1 MKKIFISIK
10 GDRMTP
16 SRVLAAL
23 DTLLAIR
30 QPVFLWGP
38 PGVGKS
44 QLVAQAAER
53 KGMALRDI
61 RAVLLDPVD
70 LRGLPRI
77 DGDGRTCW
85 CAPAF
90 LPGPQD
96 EAEGVLFLDELNAA
110 PPLVQTACYQLILDR
125 RIGEYRLPD
134 GWRIV
139 AAGNRESDRAVVYR
153 LPTALANR
161 MVHLEV
167 EAHTGDWL
175 AWAENNGIRP
185 EIRAFLRFRPR
196 LLHTAAPQSDEA
208 AFASPRSWAFASRI
222 LEAAPEQELAA
233 DLLRGTLGEGVS
245 AELLG
250 YLERRHQL
258 PSPEG
263 ILAAPYSAPVPD
275 DPADLC
281 AVCDMLVE
289 YVRPED
295 MEAVAGYAER
305 LPAEYGILLMRDAAR
320 RDPRIVEGTP
330 FARWAQH
337 HAEALL

>member
-1 MKKIFISIK
+1 MK
-10 GDRMTP
+10 P

-23 DTLLAIR
+23 HTLLDIR

-44 QLVAQAAER
+44 QLVAAVAAQR
-53 KGMALRDI
+53 DMALRDI

-77 DGDGRTCW
+77 AADGRTCW
-85 CAPAF
+85 CPPAF

-96 EAEGVLFLDELNAA
+96 EAGGILFLDELNAA

-134 GWRIV
+134 GWCVV

-167 EAHTGDWL
+167 EADAEDWL
-175 AWAENNGIRP
+175 LWAEENHILP

-196 LLHTAAPQSDEA
+196 LLHALDGHADEA

-222 LEAAPEQELAA
+222 LEATPDAALAG
-233 DLLRGTLGEGVS
+233 DLLRGTLGQGVS

-250 YLERRHQL
+250 YLERRASL
-258 PSPEG
+258 PTPEA
-263 ILAAPYSAPVPD
+263 ILDTPRTAPVPEE
-275 DPADLC
+275 PADLC
-281 AVCDMLVE
+281 AVCDVLAACAS
-289 YVRPED
+289 PENMD
-295 MEAVAGYAER
+295 AVAAYAER
-305 LPAEYGILLMRDAAR
+305 LPAEYGVLLMRDAVR
-320 RDPRIVEGTP
+320 RDPRLVEGQP

>member
-1 MKKIFISIK
+1 MK
-10 GDRMTP
+10 P
-16 SRVLAAL
+16 SRALAAL
-23 DTLLAIR
+23 HTLLGIR

-44 QLVAQAAER
+44 QLVAQAAAQR
-53 KGMALRDI
+53 GMALRDI

-77 DGDGRTCW
+77 DATGRTSW
-85 CAPAF
+85 CAPTF

-125 RIGEYRLPD
+125 RIGEYALPE
-134 GWRIV
+134 GWCVV

-161 MVHLEV
+161 MVHLDV
-167 EAHTGDWL
+167 EADAEDWL
-175 AWAENNGIRP
+175 HWAEASDIRP
-185 EIRAFLRFRPR
+185 EILSFLRFRPR
-196 LLHTAAPQSDEA
+196 LLHVREADEA

-222 LEAAPEQELAA
+222 LEAAPDAALAG

-250 YLERRHQL
+250 YLERRANL
-258 PSPEG
+258 PTPEA
-263 ILAAPYSAPVPD
+263 ILHTPQSAPVPEE
-275 DPADLC
+275 PADLC
-281 AVCDMLVE
+281 AVCDLLAGCAS
-289 YVRPED
+289 PENMD
-295 MEAVAGYAER
+295 AVTEYAER
-305 LPAEYGILLMRDAAR
+305 LPAEYGVLLMRDAVR
-320 RDPRIVEGTP
+320 RDPRLVEGLP
-330 FARWAQH
+330 FARWAQR